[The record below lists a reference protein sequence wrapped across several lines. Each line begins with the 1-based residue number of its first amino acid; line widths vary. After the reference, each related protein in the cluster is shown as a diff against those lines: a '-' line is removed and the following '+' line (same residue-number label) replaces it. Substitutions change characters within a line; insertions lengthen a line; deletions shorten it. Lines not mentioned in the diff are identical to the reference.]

1 MKQTY
6 MNFICEQLGEIPVG
20 NPIYTGQIA
29 EKVGVEYN
37 LSKKEASAAVAV
49 AVKRILDGRVMPDLR
64 CYQREF
70 TIVHRLHLLE
80 RQELIRKD

>member
-37 LSKKEASAAVAV
+37 LSKK
-49 AVKRILDGRVMPDLR
+49 K
-64 CYQREF
+64 
-70 TIVHRLHLLE
+70 LLL
-80 RQELIRKD
+80 QLLWL